1 MTAALRH
8 APAQAGGGIA
18 MNIAAWLAALAL
30 VALPLVGVMNGWFA
44 SDRWPFRQLKIDA
57 EFRHVNA
64 DQVRA
69 AAAPQLARGFFAVDL
84 GVVRAAIEQVP
95 WVERAEV
102 RKHWPDLLEV
112 RLVEREAV
120 AVWGDHRLVSRT
132 GELFAVPGNTAPE
145 GLPSLGGPDD
155 RVAEVLDFHGRI
167 NVALR
172 GSGLQASG
180 LALSPRGGWTA
191 QLANGAEVVIGRE
204 QPEQRF
210 ARFVAALPR
219 LEPGALAQLARADLR
234 YANGFAL
241 RLQEPVAPEPA
252 REPVP
257 APAPVPAASPLPN
270 SSPAGDPITSVEFR
284 HVEARLPGSVRL
296 VPGSVREARPVRA
309 DTA

>member
-1 MTAALRH
+1 MSATLRQP
-8 APAQAGGGIA
+8 PARVDGGIA

-44 SDRWPFRQLKIDA
+44 SSRWPFHQLKIDA
-57 EFRHVNA
+57 EFRRVNA

-84 GVVRAAIEQVP
+84 GAVRNAIEQVP

-120 AVWGDHRLVSRT
+120 AVWRDHRLVSRSGT
-132 GELFAVPGNTAPE
+132 LFAVPGNTAPE
-145 GLPSLGGPDD
+145 GLPSLSGPDA

-180 LALSPRGGWTA
+180 LSLSDRGGWTA
-191 QLANGAEVVIGRE
+191 QLASGAELVIGRE

-219 LEPGALAQLARADLR
+219 LEPGALAQLVRADLR
-234 YANGFAL
+234 YANGFAV
-241 RLQEPVAPEPA
+241 RLQAAPEP
-252 REPVP
+252 EPMPVP
-257 APAPVPAASPLPN
+257 APVAPTPAAVPSPV

-284 HVEARLPGSVRL
+284 HVEARIPGSVRL
-296 VPGSVREARPVRA
+296 VPGSLREARPVRA
-309 DTA
+309 AQA